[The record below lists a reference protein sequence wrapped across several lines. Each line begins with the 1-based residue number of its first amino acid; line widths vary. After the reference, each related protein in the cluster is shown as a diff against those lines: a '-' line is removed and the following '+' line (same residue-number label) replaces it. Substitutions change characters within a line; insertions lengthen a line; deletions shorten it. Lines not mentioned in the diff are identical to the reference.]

1 VLSQAVPRRVDPV
14 EIDAYLRE
22 LFGRILNVPGEV
34 LSEDESFF
42 SLGLTSLLHQEVI
55 ADLTKSFGELSG
67 TVLFEYPNL
76 SLLGG
81 HLTERGVRLTPAE

>member
-1 VLSQAVPRRVDPV
+1 MLSPPVPWAASPA

-22 LFGRILNVPGEV
+22 LFGRLLNLPGEA
-34 LSEDESFF
+34 LGADESFF

-55 ADLTKSFGELSG
+55 ADLNKSFGELSG

-76 SLLGG
+76 RLLGG
-81 HLTERGVRLTPAE
+81 HLAEHSLRSTQGQ